1 LRRDKVNKAELVQEL
16 TSRFDGNKRQAQE
29 ALDHVLEA
37 ITRSVAK
44 GERVVITGFGAF
56 ERVDRPARSA
66 RNPRTGE
73 RVKVKKTSVP
83 RFKAGAEFKSYVS
96 GAKKLPKAAAAPAKT
111 AKTASANS
119 RSAAKTSTAGSTKKA
134 ATKTATNKST
144 ATKSAATKK
153 STGTRSASTG
163 TKKATTKRS
172 TTKRAAT
179 KS

>member
-1 LRRDKVNKAELVQEL
+1 VNKAELVQEL
-16 TSRFDGNKRQAQE
+16 TGRFDGNKRQAQE

-111 AKTASANS
+111 AKTASASS

-134 ATKTATNKST
+134 ATKTATNKSA
-144 ATKSAATKK
+144 ATRSATKK

-163 TKKATTKRS
+163 TKKATSKSS
-172 TTKRAAT
+172 TTKRAAA